1 MHNNQQLAFANTI
14 DGIIAGINRLDSTI
28 YGMGRGAGN
37 CPTELLLSFLKNPKF
52 DIRPIISIIQEIF
65 IPLKAKVEWGYHI
78 PYMITG
84 ILNEHPRSG
93 MKAMAAKKLPD
104 LRKFYE
110 DLKDGT
116 PLE

>member
-1 MHNNQQLAFANTI
+1 M
-14 DGIIAGINRLDSTI
+14 
-28 YGMGRGAGN
+28 
-37 CPTELLLSFLKNPKF
+37 
-52 DIRPIISIIQEIF
+52 
-65 IPLKAKVEWGYHI
+65 EWGYHI

-110 DLKDGT
+110 DLRDGT